1 MNPDD
6 PMNRSGAV
14 WCPEHSKW
22 ECCKQSKR
30 SGSRCHKPA
39 IKGRAACNN
48 HIGESLEVAK
58 GRGAAN
64 MLVWSL
70 LSEEHLEASPLDPA
84 EVVVRSMRVSV
95 MRADFLAARVRAL
108 VEQLD
113 GNAGLVGPTYA
124 AGRDGARVETG
135 EAVRALTKLEAEERD
150 RAVRFAKTA
159 HDMGID
165 TRRLELEQAQASIVV
180 SAVGAALDAV
190 ELVGEVRDL
199 FLNTF
204 LAAIGRVEAAG
215 SAGGVVVGVVAG

>member
-1 MNPDD
+1 MTEND
-6 PMNRSGAV
+6 PMSRSGAR
-14 WCPEHSKW
+14 WCDIHRRW
-22 ECCKQSKR
+22 ECASAKKHHASALRGLALCR
-30 SGSRCHKPA
+30 HCAGTTTA
-39 IKGRAACNN
+39 
-48 HIGESLEVAK
+48 VAK
-58 GRGAAN
+58 AKGEAN
-64 MLVWSL
+64 LLAWSL
-70 LSEEHLEASPLDPA
+70 LSAGHESAGALDPA
-84 EVVVRSMRVSV
+84 DVVLRSLRVAA
-95 MRADFLAARVRAL
+95 MRAEFYASRLREL
-108 VEQLD
+108 VEESVLAED
-113 GNAGLVGPTYA
+113 ALVGPTFA

-215 SAGGVVVGVVAG
+215 SAGGVVAGEVEA